1 MVFVIIILAT
11 MLSDLPFAGSPI
23 PVVLLLLFYLL
34 IVKKIGPALMEHHKP
49 YNPRKWIMAYNI
61 FQIFANLYMF
71 YYVCVHAIYL
81 DIMILNK

>member
-1 MVFVIIILAT
+1 
-11 MLSDLPFAGSPI
+11 
-23 PVVLLLLFYLL
+23 
-34 IVKKIGPALMEHHKP
+34 MEHHKP